1 LTIVAKLIGDT
12 SMARYQVPPDPRDP
26 NNKKRARRFRSDNQE
41 PIPWV
46 WLGLGV
52 VVTIIGLGIA
62 YGIIT
67 AALSREPLPV
77 APIEPTIIVL
87 TAPPSPMPTATR
99 DLPTPTVLPTA
110 TAVATPDYDSVPEEI
125 TVDFY
130 AEVANTDGVGVRV
143 RGGPSTNNAQVV
155 VAPEG
160 AVVLVLDGPEE
171 ANDFL
176 WWHIQMDDG
185 TDGWVV
191 ADYLVPAARPRN

>member
-1 LTIVAKLIGDT
+1 
-12 SMARYQVPPDPRDP
+12 MARYQVPSDPRDP
-26 NNKKRARRFRSDNQE
+26 NNKQKRSRHQRNDNRE
-41 PIPWV
+41 PIPWL

-52 VVTIIGLGIA
+52 IVTIIGLGVA

-87 TAPPSPMPTATR
+87 TAAPSPMPTATQ

-110 TAVATPDYDSVPEEI
+110 TAVATPDYDLVPEELTI
-125 TVDFY
+125 DFY
-130 AEVANTDGVGVRV
+130 AEVANTDNVGVTV
-143 RGGPSTNNAQVV
+143 RGGPSTNNARVT

-176 WWHIQMDDG
+176 WWHIQMEDG
-185 TDGWVV
+185 TDGWAVSN
-191 ADYLVPAARPRN
+191 YLIPAARPRN